1 MTVFSFT
8 LEATD
13 GAARAGHID
22 TARGR
27 VRTPAFMPVG
37 TAGTVKAMYIFQGIV
52 ADVVWLPEAWRA
64 FRARVRMMVEE
75 YAFPAYQNNPYG
87 EIVDR
92 SIYPEATAEPFTL
105 RWPEPA
111 GGPGHNR

>member
-1 MTVFSFT
+1 MSWLGTPPTLDAVFG
-8 LEATD
+8 LRPEL
-13 GAARAGHID
+13 
-22 TARGR
+22 
-27 VRTPAFMPVG
+27 
-37 TAGTVKAMYIFQGIV
+37 Y
-52 ADVVWLPEAWRA
+52 EAWRA

-105 RWPEPA
+105 RWPEAA
-111 GGPGHNR
+111 GDPGQQR